1 MSSVDTTERGT
12 AASPPLTRRTFLL
25 GAVTT
30 IPLLRPSGLASIMAL
45 PSLDSAERFTDIE
58 YRSGGR
64 LGVAAL
70 DTANGRQLD
79 YRSDDLFPMCS
90 TFKFLAAAATL
101 KRVDDDRERLERNV
115 SYSEKDLLEY
125 APITKQHV
133 TEGSLTV
140 AALCAAAIEYSDN
153 TAGNLLLRGLGG
165 PAGITHFA
173 RSIGDT
179 VTRLDRTEPTLN
191 TALPND
197 PRDTTTPDAMLHDLE
212 AILLGAVLS
221 VASKQNLI
229 GWLVAN
235 TTGAARLR
243 AGVPSTWRVGDKT
256 GTGARGASGDVAIMW
271 PLGRKPVLVATYLT
285 ETGAT
290 AAQCSAVLRD
300 IGRVVAET
308 FA

>member
-1 MSSVDTTERGT
+1 MYGSE
-12 AASPPLTRRTFLL
+12 LTRRNFLL
-25 GAVTT
+25 NAVTT
-30 IPLLRPSGLASIMAL
+30 IPLLRPIGITSIMSSR
-45 PSLDSAERFTDIE
+45 SLHSAERFADIE

-70 DTANGRQLD
+70 GTADGRRLD

-90 TFKFLAAAATL
+90 TFKLLAAAATL
-101 KRVDDDRERLERNV
+101 KRVDDGREKLERKMP
-115 SYSEKDLLEY
+115 YSERDLLAY

-133 TEGSLTV
+133 TEGGMTV

-153 TAGNLLLRGLGG
+153 TAGNLLLYGLGG
-165 PAGITHFA
+165 PAGVTHFA

-191 TALPND
+191 TALPHD
-197 PRDTTTPDAMLHDLE
+197 PRDTTTPRAMLDDLE
-212 AILLGAVLS
+212 SILLGGALS
-221 VASKQNLI
+221 GAARDHLVE
-229 GWLVAN
+229 WLLGN

-256 GTGARGASGDVAIMW
+256 GTGDRGASGDVAIMW
-271 PLGRKPVLVATYLT
+271 PPGGKPVLVATYLT

-290 AAQCSAVLRD
+290 AAQCSAALKDV
-300 IGRVVAET
+300 GRVVAET
-308 FA
+308 LA